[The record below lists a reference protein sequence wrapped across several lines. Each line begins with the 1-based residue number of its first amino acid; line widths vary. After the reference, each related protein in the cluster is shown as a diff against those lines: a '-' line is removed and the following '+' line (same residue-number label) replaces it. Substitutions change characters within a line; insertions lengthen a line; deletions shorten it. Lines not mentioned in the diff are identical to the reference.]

1 MKNIFKILLIFIF
14 ILLIFFKRNIIVL
27 STIESIELFN
37 KSLFPSIFPIMI
49 LSDFILSTNFI
60 NILSNTIGKVFSK
73 IFNLK
78 FDVEWVYKERRRV
91 SDEINEILVGI

>member
-60 NILSNTIGKVFSK
+60 NILSKTIGKVFSK
-73 IFNLK
+73 IFN
-78 FDVEWVYKERRRV
+78 YSHHIV
-91 SDEINEILVGI
+91 SPLSHICYCRSGK